1 MDNLIFSLNATMP
14 VFLVMMAGYF
24 FKRIGWLSESFA
36 AELNTFVF
44 KIALPV
50 SLFSQLYDVDFFT
63 IWDTQYVLY
72 CIIATLLSI
81 AIAFAVARFSADEED
96 RPEFIQASYRS
107 SSSLLGM
114 AYIELLY
121 GEASVGALMMLGSVP
136 LYNICAVI
144 ILSNKAGSK
153 INIRKT
159 LIGVVTN
166 PIILGIAF
174 GFAWS
179 LLRLGMPQ
187 MFSTTISYIGRLASP
202 LGLLSMGAALHFGE
216 MFGKL
221 RPSLIASFLKLIG
234 LPALFI
240 PFAILLGFTGEKL
253 VAVLIML
260 ASASTV
266 AGYIMARNMGHKG
279 IVASSVVMITTL
291 FSFVTLTAWLYILR
305 SMALI

>member
-1 MDNLIFSLNATMP
+1 MP

-121 GEASVGALMMLGSVP
+121 GEASTGALMMLGSVP
-136 LYNICAVI
+136 LYNVCAVI
-144 ILSNKAGSK
+144 ILSAGGKGSK
-153 INIRKT
+153 PDLKRT
-159 LIGVVTN
+159 LLGVVTN
-166 PIILGIAF
+166 PIILGIAI
-174 GFAWS
+174 GFLWS
-179 LLRLGMPQ
+179 ILGLGMPA
-187 MFSTTISYIGRLASP
+187 MFATTISYIGRLASP
-202 LGLLSMGAALHFGE
+202 LGLLSMGAALHFDE

-221 RPSLIASFLKLIG
+221 RVSLIASFMKLIG
-234 LPALFI
+234 FAAIFI
-240 PFAILLGFTGEKL
+240 PVAVLMGFTGEKL
-253 VAVLIML
+253 VAALIML

-266 AGYIMARNMGHKG
+266 AGYIMAKNMGHKG
-279 IVASSVVMITTL
+279 TVASAVVMITTL
-291 FSFVTLTAWLYILR
+291 FSFITLTAWLYILR
-305 SMALI
+305 SMGLI

>member
-14 VFLVMMAGYF
+14 VFLVMMAGYGL
-24 FKRIGWLSESFA
+24 KRIGWLTESFA
-36 AELNTFVF
+36 SELNTFVF

-50 SLFSQLYDVDFFT
+50 SLFSQLYSVDFLG
-63 IWDTQYVLY
+63 IWDPIYVLY
-72 CIIATLLSI
+72 CIIATLLEI
-81 AIAFAVARFSADEED
+81 AISFGFARISAEPED
-96 RPEFIQASYRS
+96 RPEFIQACFRS

-136 LYNICAVI
+136 LYNVCAVI

-153 INIRKT
+153 INVRKT
-159 LIGVVTN
+159 LLGVITN
-166 PIILGIAF
+166 PIILGILF
-174 GFAWS
+174 GFLWS
-179 LLRLGMPQ
+179 LLGLGMPT
-187 MFSTTISYIGRLASP
+187 MFATTISYIGRLASP

-216 MFGKL
+216 MFAKM

-234 LPALFI
+234 LPALFV
-240 PFAILLGFTGEKL
+240 PFAVMLGFTGEKL

-266 AGYIMARNMGHKG
+266 AGYIMAKNMGHKG
-279 IVASSVVMITTL
+279 TVASAVVMITTL
-291 FSFVTLTAWLYILR
+291 FSFITLTAWLFILR
-305 SMALI
+305 SMGLI